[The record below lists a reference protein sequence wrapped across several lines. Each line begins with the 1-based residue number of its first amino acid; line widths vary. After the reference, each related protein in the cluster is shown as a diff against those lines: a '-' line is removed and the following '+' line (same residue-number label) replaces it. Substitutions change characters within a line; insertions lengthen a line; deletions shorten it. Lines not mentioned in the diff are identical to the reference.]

1 MGSDSATAAGAAP
14 MDKTHRSAETEA
26 SIVEAARNIMAEG
39 GYAALSMR
47 SVAERVGL
55 SATAIYRYF
64 AGKEDLV
71 GRVVRS
77 GYRRFGEYL
86 TEAAEHH
93 PAGSLERLFA
103 MSDAYVRFAFDNQE
117 YFRVLYNIQSRPR
130 DLEELP
136 GSGGYDLLRSCVVDA
151 MEAGNL
157 RKGNPDV
164 VAHFLWT
171 SVHGLVT
178 LGLAC
183 NINCAECAVMKDPT
197 NAAAELYRDFI
208 PFLTD
213 GLRAGNGASPEPES
227 KGN

>member
-1 MGSDSATAAGAAP
+1 MGSHSATAAGAAP

-39 GYAALSMR
+39 GYAAVSMR

-64 AGKEDLV
+64 AGKEDLI

-77 GYRRFGEYL
+77 GYRRFGESL

-130 DLEELP
+130 DLEDLP
-136 GSGGYDLLRSCVVDA
+136 GSGGMTCCGAVW
-151 MEAGNL
+151 
-157 RKGNPDV
+157 
-164 VAHFLWT
+164 WT
-171 SVHGLVT
+171 RWRPVISARGT
-178 LGLAC
+178 
-183 NINCAECAVMKDPT
+183 PT
-197 NAAAELYRDFI
+197 WWPTFCGPPY
-208 PFLTD
+208 TD
-213 GLRAGNGASPEPES
+213 W
-227 KGN
+227 

>member
-1 MGSDSATAAGAAP
+1 MGSNSATAAGAPP
-14 MDKTHRSAETEA
+14 MDKAHRSAETEA
-26 SIVEAARNIMAEG
+26 LIVEAARNIMAEG
-39 GYAALSMR
+39 GYAAVSMR

-64 AGKEDLV
+64 AGKEDLI

-77 GYRRFGEYL
+77 GYRRFGESL

-130 DLEELP
+130 DLEDLP

-157 RKGNPDV
+157 RQGNPDL

-178 LGLAC
+178 LALAC
-183 NINCAECAVMKDPT
+183 NINCAERDVMKAPP

-208 PFLTD
+208 PFLKD
-213 GLRAGNGASPEPES
+213 GLRAGNGTSSEPES

>member
-1 MGSDSATAAGAAP
+1 

-26 SIVEAARNIMAEG
+26 SIIEAARNIMAEG
-39 GYAALSMR
+39 GYSAVSMR

-130 DLEELP
+130 DLKDLP

-151 MEAGNL
+151 MEAKSHRQAGPCGDGAGG
-157 RKGNPDV
+157 RENPGHLDQ
-164 VAHFLWT
+164 AGP
-171 SVHGLVT
+171 GLVT
-178 LGLAC
+178 LNTGLHL
-183 NINCAECAVMKDPT
+183 VGR
-197 NAAAELYRDFI
+197 LW
-208 PFLTD
+208 
-213 GLRAGNGASPEPES
+213 S
-227 KGN
+227 